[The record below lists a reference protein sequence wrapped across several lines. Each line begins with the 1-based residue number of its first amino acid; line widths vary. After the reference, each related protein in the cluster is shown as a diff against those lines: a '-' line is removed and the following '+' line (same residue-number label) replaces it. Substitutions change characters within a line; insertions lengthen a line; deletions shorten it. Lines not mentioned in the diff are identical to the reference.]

1 MAKQYYEFK
10 DKTSSKF
17 WEIDAKGKTVTVRFG
32 KSATDGQTTVKTFAS
47 PKEAT
52 DHAAKVTAEKVKKGY
67 KPTKATA
74 SPAQPRRKRSA
85 PANHLDEPVQVLIWV
100 ELLITWK
107 NLSKIMGDGVLSE
120 WSDARIDPD
129 CELNLFYDQPVPSRS
144 RDGERLV
151 AASCERKT
159 SPLVVVGAPVSRSQ
173 LDGVVQAMSAPETIK
188 ALARRFIFSDTG
200 FRKRLLVEWSGDC
213 RDMPDDDRPQLLKA
227 VKRRDVAVIQKIRK
241 TLSWGANYDDW
252 RIQSAEDLLRW
263 INEGAEVHRYDEL
276 VAVGVI

>member
-32 KSATDGQTTVKTFAS
+32 KIATDGQTTVKTFAS

-52 DHAAKVTAEKVKKGY
+52 DHAAKVSAEKVKKGY

-107 NLSKIMGDGVLSE
+107 NLSQIMGDGVLSE
-120 WSDARIDPD
+120 WSDARIDPN

-144 RDGERLV
+144 RSGERLV

-173 LDGVVQAMSAPETIK
+173 VDGVIQAMSAPETIK
-188 ALARRFIFSDTG
+188 TLARRFILSDTG
-200 FRKRLLVEWSGDC
+200 FRKRPLVEWSGDC
-213 RDMPDDDRPQLLKA
+213 RDMPDDERPQLLKA

-241 TLSWGANYDDW
+241 TLNWGVSSDDW

-263 INEGAEVHRYDEL
+263 INEGAEVDRYDEL